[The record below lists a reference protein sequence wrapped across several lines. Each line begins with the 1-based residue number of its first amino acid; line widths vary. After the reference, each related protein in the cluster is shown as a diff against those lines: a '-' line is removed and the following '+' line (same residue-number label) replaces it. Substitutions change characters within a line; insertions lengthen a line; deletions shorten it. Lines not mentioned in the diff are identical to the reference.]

1 MQKYKIYKSTNKKGT
16 DTNKNKQIQ
25 NIYAYSKQMRRKKT
39 NGEKINKRSQ
49 KQAASKHKSKHYY
62 INIKL
67 NKLTNITKTNRTKER
82 ESDLE
87 RKRILILIL
96 LFWLILIYF

>member
-1 MQKYKIYKSTNKKGT
+1 
-16 DTNKNKQIQ
+16 
-25 NIYAYSKQMRRKKT
+25 MRRKKT

-67 NKLTNITKTNRTKER
+67 NKLTNITKNNRTEER

-96 LFWLILIYF
+96 LVWLILIYF